1 MQPKFFQ
8 VLHVVFAFRG
18 VFHDPLRELRPDAL
32 KLLLSVRLDTLGT
45 QFLPSGIKSAREIV
59 QCVWLEGKLY
69 VQFGEGFDVP
79 PIGGGSTKLSV
90 PVTNTPIDFIILLL
104 AGGDSE
110 PLVSGSG
117 SA

>member
-1 MQPKFFQ
+1 LQPKFFQ

-59 QCVWLEGKLY
+59 QCVWLEGKLT
-69 VQFGEGFDVP
+69 FGEAFDVL

-110 PLVSGSG
+110 PLVRGSG

>member
-1 MQPKFFQ
+1 LQPKFFQ

-59 QCVWLEGKLY
+59 QCVWNGPSSWAKSPQL
-69 VQFGEGFDVP
+69 P
-79 PIGGGSTKLSV
+79 SAS
-90 PVTNTPIDFIILLL
+90 PVNEAENQQKQHCTQRGADD
-104 AGGDSE
+104 GGDDPRAKMDAQSR
-110 PLVSGSG
+110 
-117 SA
+117 